1 MIKVAAW
8 EQHRVNHPEHDYPG
22 PDILVFREPASR
34 MACGGLHARN
44 AVVMSNNV
52 LDWARP
58 ETWTGMIDRSPCGT
72 GTSARV
78 AQLVARGE
86 MTFGEELTNESIIG
100 THFIG
105 KAVHETTVANYPAI
119 VPTITGRAWITGTS
133 QHMLAPDDPF
143 PRGFRL

>member
-1 MIKVAAW
+1 MVI
-8 EQHRVNHPEHDYPG
+8 HPG
-22 PDILVFREPASR
+22 WF
-34 MACGGLHARN
+34 
-44 AVVMSNNV
+44 
-52 LDWARP
+52 
-58 ETWTGMIDRSPCGT
+58 DRSPCGT

-78 AQLVARGE
+78 AQLIARGE
-86 MTFGEELTNESIIG
+86 MTIGEELTNESIIG

-105 KAVHETTVANYPAI
+105 RAIRKTTVADYPAI